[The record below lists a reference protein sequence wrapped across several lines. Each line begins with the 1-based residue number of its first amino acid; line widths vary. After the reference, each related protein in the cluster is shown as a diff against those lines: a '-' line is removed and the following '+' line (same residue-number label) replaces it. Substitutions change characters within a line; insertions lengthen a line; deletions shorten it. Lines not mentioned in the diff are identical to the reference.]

1 MNTEALFI
9 FLILLLGLILCSF
22 LGNQN
27 QIIYESYTN
36 QGNTS
41 YDGSNN
47 VNSWQ
52 TNYDNYNHYNGSSTT
67 LPNGTAFTGKN
78 GGTIVSKTNANGKIS
93 LIVTLSQGEKPMIFN
108 TYNSSTTPTTT
119 PPTTTPTTTAST
131 TTPTTTSSTT
141 TEGYTNYYYGNELD
155 AMKFYGPNGNTATLV
170 IGSNGT
176 AIINVKTSTGTYIF
190 TQDNSGY
197 YDNVTTPTN
206 TQYYGSTGN
215 QYPPEGVVYYGPY
228 GGTAA
233 AATGQNGNTAY
244 YVETP
249 AGNTAAGVNPN
260 YYNPYYNS
268 SQYYGPYGG
277 SAGAA
282 TGPNGNTA
290 YYAQGPNGNTV
301 AGVNYDSDSDSDSD
315 SEPNTDYSS
324 SLPTGVPYSK
334 IPPGQEDMYILKSQV
349 VPPVCPACPV
359 SQSAYSKKEKCP
371 PCPACKRCPE
381 PSMTCKAVPNY
392 NSIDQ
397 GDLPNPALSSFS
409 SFGL

>member
-36 QGNTS
+36 QGNVS
-41 YDGSNN
+41 YDAS
-47 VNSWQ
+47 VNALKSKYDASINAMQ
-52 TNYDNYNHYNGSSTT
+52 TNYDNYNHYNQSSTT

-78 GGTIVSKTNANGKIS
+78 GGTIVSKTNSNGKIS
-93 LIVTLSQGEKPMIFN
+93 LIVTLSQGEKSMTFN
-108 TYNSSTTPTTT
+108 TYNSNYSSTTP
-119 PPTTTPTTTAST
+119 
-131 TTPTTTSSTT
+131 T

-215 QYPPEGVVYYGPY
+215 QYPPEGVVYYGSN

-233 AATGQNGNTAY
+233 ATTGQNGNTVY
-244 YVETP
+244 YVQTP
-249 AGNTAAGVNPN
+249 AGNTASGVVNPN
-260 YYNPYYNS
+260 YNS
-268 SQYYGPYGG
+268 GQYYGPYGG
-277 SAGAA
+277 SAGAV

-290 YYAQGPNGNTV
+290 YYAQGPSGNAV
-301 AGVNYDSDSDSDSD
+301 AGVDYSSDSDSDSD
-315 SEPNTDYSS
+315 PNTDYSS
-324 SLPTGVPYSK
+324 SLPTGIPYSQ
-334 IPPGQEDMYILKSQV
+334 IPSGQKDMYILKSQV
-349 VPPVCPACPV
+349 VPPVCPVCPV
-359 SQSAYSKKEKCP
+359 SNSAYSKKEKCP

-392 NSIDQ
+392 NAIDQ

>member
-27 QIIYESYTN
+27 QIIYESYKN
-36 QGNTS
+36 KGNTS
-41 YDGSNN
+41 CDASVNALKSTYDASINAM
-47 VNSWQ
+47 Q
-52 TNYDNYNHYNGSSTT
+52 TNYDNYNHYNGSSTA

-78 GGTIVSKTNANGKIS
+78 GGTIVSKTNSNGKIS
-93 LIVTLSQGEKPMIFN
+93 LIVTLSQGEKPMTFN
-108 TYNSSTTPTTT
+108 TYNSNYSSTTP
-119 PPTTTPTTTAST
+119 
-131 TTPTTTSSTT
+131 TT

-233 AATGQNGNTAY
+233 TATGQNGNTAY
-244 YVETP
+244 YVQTP
-249 AGNTAAGVNPN
+249 AGNTASGVVNP
-260 YYNPYYNS
+260 
-268 SQYYGPYGG
+268 
-277 SAGAA
+277 A
-282 TGPNGNTA
+282 
-290 YYAQGPNGNTV
+290 
-301 AGVNYDSDSDSDSD
+301 
-315 SEPNTDYSS
+315 
-324 SLPTGVPYSK
+324 
-334 IPPGQEDMYILKSQV
+334 
-349 VPPVCPACPV
+349 
-359 SQSAYSKKEKCP
+359 
-371 PCPACKRCPE
+371 
-381 PSMTCKAVPNY
+381 
-392 NSIDQ
+392 
-397 GDLPNPALSSFS
+397 
-409 SFGL
+409 